1 MQFVIDVNDILT
13 PIPGDNPSGADL
25 RYEAVYDEIK
35 DARKADDELERGD
48 WQRDLKSSDW
58 NKVIQLA
65 AEALAKKSKDLQL
78 AAWLT
83 EGLVNVDGFEGL
95 AVGLQVVNGLLQ
107 EFWETL
113 YPEIDDGDLDYRAG
127 RLAFLNDNLW
137 LSIKQIP
144 LTDKSK
150 TTPYSWLE
158 WHESREVGYEKDLV
172 AADGTVDEKRQQNRS
187 EAIADGKLAPEEFDN
202 ALAYTDENFIRAQ
215 LLALQDSQQEFIRLD
230 EQVDEKFGDQGP
242 SLAQLRETLEDC
254 EKFFQRLFKE
264 KGWSLEEEAA
274 PDEDSAGEVENIPEQ
289 PDEVEEPAME
299 EEIAAPSQPEKV
311 QKKAPLPADGQEES
325 VWSEALSLLRPNN
338 IDAALAL
345 LFEASCS
352 ALSIRQ
358 KHRYRL
364 LMARLCL
371 KANRVD
377 LAKPI
382 LEELNTL
389 IEELNLKLWEAP
401 TWIGEVIEGLYLCL
415 TNPDERFQDLDRAA
429 ELLKVLCTT
438 DVTKATKYKQ

>member
-1 MQFVIDVNDILT
+1 MQSVIDVNDILT
-13 PIPGDNPSGADL
+13 PIPGENPSGADL
-25 RYEAVYDEIK
+25 RYESVYDEIK

-48 WQRDLKSSDW
+48 WQRDLKSAEWD
-58 NKVIQLA
+58 KVVQLT
-65 AEALAKKSKDLQL
+65 AEALSQKSKDLQL
-78 AAWLT
+78 ATWLT
-83 EGLVNVDGFEGL
+83 EGLVNVDGFDGL
-95 AVGLQVVNGLLQ
+95 AVGLHIINGLLL

-113 YPEIDDGDLDYRAG
+113 YPELDDGDLDYRAG
-127 RLAFLNDNLW
+127 RLAFLNDHLW

-144 LTDKSK
+144 LTDRSK
-150 TTPYSWLE
+150 TTPYSWLD

-172 AADGTVDEKRQQNRS
+172 AADGTIDEKRQQIRS

-215 LLALQDSQQEFIRLD
+215 LLALQDSQQEFTRLD
-230 EQVDEKFGDQGP
+230 ELVDEKFGDQGP

-254 EKFFQRLFKE
+254 QKFFQRLFKE
-264 KGWSLEEEAA
+264 KGWSLENEAA
-274 PDEDSAGEVENIPEQ
+274 VNEISAGEEDNIPDQ
-289 PDEVEEPAME
+289 SDEVEESSMAEETASPA
-299 EEIAAPSQPEKV
+299 PPVKV
-311 QKKAPLPADGQEES
+311 QTKTALPAEGQEES
-325 VWSEALSLLRPNN
+325 VWSDALSLLRSNN
-338 IDAALAL
+338 LDAALAL

-371 KANRVD
+371 QANRVD

-415 TNPDERFQDLDRAA
+415 TNPDERFQDPDRAA